1 MQLKMPNANFKL
13 QLLKTTILVLT
24 LAAPLTSRCQLIPLP
39 NAFAHNDYS
48 HKRPLYDALDNGYNN
63 IEADIFLKDGNLVV
77 AHINP
82 FFKQHRTLEA
92 LYLKPLLDRI
102 NQNRGKIYPGYD
114 RPFTLMIDIKTE
126 AEKTYA
132 VLKTILEKYRPVIT
146 RYENGKI
153 YNKQITVVLSGNKPY
168 KSVMAENS
176 RMVFIDQDLRAAN
189 RDTAN
194 ANVFAMA
201 SCKYSRLLHWDGT
214 GSIPVAER
222 KILLNYVAKC
232 HRFGKRVRLWASPEN
247 LGVWHELLNCG
258 VDLIN
263 TDKLEQLKDF
273 LLADRPQ
280 YPGAS
285 PEYAKAN

>member
-1 MQLKMPNANFKL
+1 MTTANFKL
-13 QLLKTTILVLT
+13 RLLKTTIFVLT

-48 HKRPLYDALDNGYNN
+48 HKRPLYDALDNGYTN

-92 LYLKPLLDRI
+92 LYLKPLFDRI
-102 NQNRGKIYPGYD
+102 SQNHGRIYSGYD
-114 RPFTLMIDIKTE
+114 HPMTLMIDIKTD
-126 AEKTYA
+126 AERTYV
-132 VLKTILEKYRPVIT
+132 VLKTVLEKYRAILT
-146 RYENGKI
+146 HYENGKV

-168 KSVMAENS
+168 QSVMAENH
-176 RMVFIDQDLRAAN
+176 RLVFIDQDLRTAN
-189 RDTAN
+189 RDTVN
-194 ANVFAMA
+194 TGIFAMA
-201 SCKYSRLLHWDGT
+201 SCKYSRLLHWDGNGIFPT
-214 GSIPVAER
+214 AER
-222 KILLNYVAKC
+222 NLLLSYVAKC

-273 LLADRPQ
+273 LLANQHQQPSTQ
-280 YPGAS
+280 
-285 PEYAKAN
+285 YAKAN